1 MVIVLSAQDV
11 DVQRDASRDGEGI
24 EDVREHLRGEIAD
37 LLALELE
44 VGNAVWP

>member
-1 MVIVLSAQDV
+1 MVVLPAQDV

-24 EDVREHLRGEIAD
+24 EDVREHLRGEVAD

-44 VGNAVWP
+44 VGDAVWP